1 MARSTARVAAA
12 KREQILEAAI
22 ARFARH
28 SYEDTSLRAIAA
40 DVGVD
45 VAHVHRSF
53 GSKEQLLAEAV
64 RAAAPPTEH
73 LLSGPRALLP
83 FKFTDEVLSHDAPRA
98 ADDVRVLD
106 IFVRSLTSRE
116 ASGVLKDAIM
126 ADFVAPL
133 SRTMGPRTERRAA
146 LVLAMLLG
154 VSVLRDVL
162 HIEPLLD
169 IRDGEIRQVMA
180 QTFAALIDPPQDPP
194 SGNEE

>member
-12 KREQILEAAI
+12 RREQILEAAI

-45 VAHVHRSF
+45 VAQVHRAF

-64 RAAAPPTEH
+64 RAAAPPSER
-73 LLSGPRALLP
+73 LLSGPRAQLP
-83 FKFTDEVLSHDAPRA
+83 FVFTDQVLSHDAPRA
-98 ADDVRVLD
+98 ASDIGVLD

-116 ASGVLKDAIM
+116 ASGVLREAITT
-126 ADFVAPL
+126 DFIAPL
-133 SRTMGPRTERRAA
+133 TQTMGPRTERRAA
-146 LVLAMLLG
+146 LILAMLLG
-154 VSVLRDVL
+154 VGVLRDVL

-169 IRDGEIRQVMA
+169 IRDGEIRQIMA
-180 QTFAALIDPPQDPP
+180 QMFGTLMGPPQDPAP
-194 SGNEE
+194 SGEE

>member
-45 VAHVHRSF
+45 AARVHRSF

-64 RAAAPPTEH
+64 RATAPPIER

-83 FKFTDEVLSHDAPRA
+83 FNFADEVLAHGAPRA
-98 ADDVRVLD
+98 VDDVDVLD
-106 IFVRSLTSRE
+106 IVVRSLTSRE

-126 ADFVAPL
+126 ADFIEPL
-133 SRTMGPRTERRAA
+133 ARTMGPHAERRAA

-154 VSVLRDVL
+154 VGVLRGVL

-169 IRDGEIRQVMA
+169 TRDGETRQLLVQA
-180 QTFAALIDPPQDPP
+180 FRTLIGPSQDPAA
-194 SGNEE
+194 GED